1 MNKALLKY
9 EIKDNI
15 ISLFVPCFFY
25 GLVIGCMFWI
35 FDKEITISYLDT
47 MIVAFVFCF
56 SNSMKI
62 SSVKGYRCFG
72 YSRKIQFRNKFFSG
86 VVGAV
91 FMTFIRTV
99 VLIVAYDEYI
109 RSFIEDTEKTV
120 EMYRMPFIPEVIIAN
135 FLVFELIMLVR
146 MILETTVLYSTKD
159 NYTIVMQER
168 AAKLGKK
175 CTAVK
180 VVFFILAIVELVPFV
195 ALYMWMCE
203 MLCRDDVFLHSVFI
217 LGLLSADIILY
228 VIAKK
233 RYSPKYI

>member
-15 ISLFVPCFFY
+15 ISSFVPCFFY
-25 GLVIGCMFWI
+25 GLVLGCMFWI

-47 MIVAFVFCF
+47 MIVVYVFF
-56 SNSMKI
+56 FRSSMQI
-62 SSVKGYRCFG
+62 SSVKGHRCFG
-72 YSRKIQFRNKFFSG
+72 YSRKIQFRNRFFSG
-86 VVGAV
+86 VVVAV
-91 FMTFIRTV
+91 FITFIRTV
-99 VLIVAYDEYI
+99 VLIAAYDEYI
-109 RSFIEDTEKTV
+109 RLIIKDTEKTA
-120 EMYRMPFIPEVIIAN
+120 EMYRMPFIPEVLIAN
-135 FLVFELIMLVR
+135 FLIFELIMLVR
-146 MILETTVLYSTKD
+146 MILDTTVLYSTKD

-180 VVFFILAIVELVPFV
+180 VGFFILAIVELVPFV

-228 VIAKK
+228 FIAKK

>member
-1 MNKALLKY
+1 MNKELVKY

-15 ISLFVPCFFY
+15 ISLFVPCIFY
-25 GLVIGCMFWI
+25 GLVLGCMFWI
-35 FDKEITISYLDT
+35 LEKEITISYLDT
-47 MIVAFVFCF
+47 MIVAYVFFF

-62 SSVKGYRCFG
+62 SSVKGHRCFG

-109 RSFIEDTEKTV
+109 RIFIEDTEKTA
-120 EMYRMPFIPEVIIAN
+120 EMYRMPFIPEVLIAN
-135 FLVFELIMLVR
+135 FLIFGFIMLVR

-180 VVFFILAIVELVPFV
+180 VGFFILAIVALIPFV
-195 ALYMWMCE
+195 ILYMWMCE
-203 MLCRDDVFLHSVFI
+203 MLCQNDGFLHSVFI
-217 LGLLSADIILY
+217 FGFLIADIILY
-228 VIAKK
+228 FIAKK